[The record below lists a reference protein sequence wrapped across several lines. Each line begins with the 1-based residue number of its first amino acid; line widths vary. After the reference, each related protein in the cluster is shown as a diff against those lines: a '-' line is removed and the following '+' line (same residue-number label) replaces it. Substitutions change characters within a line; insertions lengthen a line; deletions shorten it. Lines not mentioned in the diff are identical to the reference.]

1 MKLNYQ
7 YGLKLNSSDICT
19 KSAEDLP
26 GDSESMSYLEMNDHT
41 LKKVFRAFGQKIP
54 KGLEGHPN
62 RGVRMY
68 LACG

>member
-41 LKKVFRAFGQKIP
+41 LKKVVRAHGQKSQRVWKATLTEVCEYI
-54 KGLEGHPN
+54 
-62 RGVRMY
+62 
-68 LACG
+68 

>member
-19 KSAEDLP
+19 KSAEDLR

-41 LKKVFRAFGQKIP
+41 LKKVVRAYGQKSQRVWKATLTEVCEYI
-54 KGLEGHPN
+54 
-62 RGVRMY
+62 
-68 LACG
+68 